1 MPKKPT
7 PRKAAKKATA
17 PRVAQLALPNPKTHG
32 HLTVMSE
39 GIYPAPPTGVYER
52 VISFKV
58 EKSTLVLITTIGTD
72 GSHQGQGVVVGPDG
86 QQSTIGFAGSAPD
99 TIFQGKEH
107 DCDDEEE
114 HEA

>member
-1 MPKKPT
+1 MPKKPQ
-7 PRKAAKKATA
+7 PRKKAVKKPAA
-17 PRVAQLALPNPKTHG
+17 PRVVQLALPNPKTSG
-32 HLTVMSE
+32 MLTVLSE
-39 GIYPAPPTGVYER
+39 GVYPAPPTGVYER

-99 TIFQGKEH
+99 TMFHGKEH
-107 DCDDEEE
+107 DCEDEEYE
-114 HEA
+114 E